1 MDPMGNSIGF
11 VNTARLGC
19 AYAKTTPLLLA
30 GRSQMSPAEDWRG
43 SAGSKMWVYGDY
55 VENSYLFMVMFFG
68 EFGDLIL

>member
-43 SAGSKMWVYGDY
+43 SAGSKM
-55 VENSYLFMVMFFG
+55 
-68 EFGDLIL
+68 

>member
-1 MDPMGNSIGF
+1 MGSMLPYIAIYCSTMDPMGNSIGF

-43 SAGSKMWVYGDY
+43 SAGSKM
-55 VENSYLFMVMFFG
+55 
-68 EFGDLIL
+68 